1 MPASPVS
8 SPAPPDLVQCCG
20 LTPRAVLRKGLPAP
34 RLQPLLPIASEV
46 FPGPSPLGPAGLGNP
61 SGVLGPPPRGRVG
74 QGGWGTAADWSA
86 ATQPSLPAL
95 PHPQTTMPGMKRDCG
110 GAAAILGAFRAA
122 IKQVSGVP
130 PLQFGGEGSRGMPPP
145 PRPPLFFPGNLH
157 PAETKGSNTGRK
169 PSFLS
174 SPSLP

>member
-122 IKQVSGVP
+122 IKQVSGGPTSAVRW
-130 PLQFGGEGSRGMPPP
+130 GGI
-145 PRPPLFFPGNLH
+145 PGHAPSPTASPVL
-157 PAETKGSNTGRK
+157 PGESAPGRDQR
-169 PSFLS
+169 L
-174 SPSLP
+174 